1 MAGQIKMLIDEIITE
16 RSKGNSTIAMTTR
29 TKILIKG
36 IDPDSYTASSVD
48 DPAVIE
54 KAQKIAQ
61 ELGVS
66 LKS

>member
-36 IDPDSYTASSVD
+36 IQVC
-48 DPAVIE
+48 
-54 KAQKIAQ
+54 
-61 ELGVS
+61 G
-66 LKS
+66 